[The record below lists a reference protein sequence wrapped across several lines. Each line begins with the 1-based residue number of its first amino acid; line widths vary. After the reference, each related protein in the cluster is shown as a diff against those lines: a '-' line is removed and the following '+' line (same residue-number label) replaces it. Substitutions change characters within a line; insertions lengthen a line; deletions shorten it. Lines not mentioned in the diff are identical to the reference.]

1 MSIIAVD
8 SFVPDQS
15 AAEVSAC
22 LKKAVRAMDQARHC
36 AVLWFKEIV
45 ERELYKELGYG
56 SVYQYAAVELEFSK
70 TRTGDFLHLA
80 RKLEKL
86 PRLKKEMEEGKIG
99 YTKAREIVKV
109 ADEENEDRWLN
120 AAKKKSRQEL
130 RETVKRAKQRAKR
143 ERVKNPAQGELL
155 AGLHPTG
162 ALPVA
167 LTHKV
172 TFELTSEQLAHF
184 EALVEAFGKQGGA
197 VAGSGR
203 AIMLLE
209 AMASLVG
216 RADSGAV
223 ANPKEPHTQIHV
235 HHCPDCEKS
244 HITTSR
250 GETELT
256 PSEYEKL
263 ACDAH
268 VATVDGPNK
277 SAIPPSTRRRVL
289 ARDQHRCQAPGCSH
303 TRFLEIH
310 HIIPRSEG
318 GTNAE
323 ENLTTLCSA
332 CHQRAHDK
340 QKPACGKNQQAGP
353 KTREARKRD

>member
-8 SFVPDQS
+8 SFIPDQS

-86 PRLKKEMEEGKIG
+86 PRLKKQMEEGKIG

-109 ADEENEDRWLN
+109 ADDKNEDRWLN
-120 AAKKKSRQEL
+120 EAKKKSRQEL

-155 AGLHPTG
+155 AGLHPGG

-172 TFELTSEQLAHF
+172 IFELTSEQLAHF
-184 EALVEAFGKQGGA
+184 EALVEAIGKQGGA

-209 AMASLVG
+209 ALASLAG
-216 RADSGAV
+216 RADSEGV
-223 ANPKEPHTQIHV
+223 ANPKEPHTQIHI
-235 HHCPDCEKS
+235 HHCPECEKS

-263 ACDAH
+263 ACDAR
-268 VATVDGPNK
+268 VATGDGPNK

-289 ARDQHRCQAPGCSH
+289 ARDQHRCQAPGCPH

-310 HIIPRSEG
+310 H
-318 GTNAE
+318 
-323 ENLTTLCSA
+323 
-332 CHQRAHDK
+332 
-340 QKPACGKNQQAGP
+340 KPARGKNQQAGP
-353 KTREARKRD
+353 KSKAR

>member
-15 AAEVSAC
+15 AVEVSAC
-22 LKKAVRAMDQARHC
+22 LKRAVRAMDQARHC

-70 TRTGDFLHLA
+70 TRTGDFL
-80 RKLEKL
+80 
-86 PRLKKEMEEGKIG
+86 
-99 YTKAREIVKV
+99 
-109 ADEENEDRWLN
+109 
-120 AAKKKSRQEL
+120 SRQEL
-130 RETVKRAKQRAKR
+130 RETVKQAKQRAKR
-143 ERVKNPAQGELL
+143 ERAKNPAQGELL
-155 AGLHPTG
+155 ASPHPSG

-184 EALVEAFGKQGGA
+184 EALVEAIGKQGGA
-197 VAGSGR
+197 VAGAGR

-209 AMASLVG
+209 AMASLAG

-250 GETELT
+250 GETELL
-256 PSEYEKL
+256 PSAGL
-263 ACDAH
+263 
-268 VATVDGPNK
+268 
-277 SAIPPSTRRRVL
+277 PPHPLSGNPPHHAPPPRRDQRRRK
-289 ARDQHRCQAPGCSH
+289 P
-303 TRFLEIH
+303 
-310 HIIPRSEG
+310 
-318 GTNAE
+318 
-323 ENLTTLCSA
+323 
-332 CHQRAHDK
+332 HDLV
-340 QKPACGKNQQAGP
+340 QLLP
-353 KTREARKRD
+353 